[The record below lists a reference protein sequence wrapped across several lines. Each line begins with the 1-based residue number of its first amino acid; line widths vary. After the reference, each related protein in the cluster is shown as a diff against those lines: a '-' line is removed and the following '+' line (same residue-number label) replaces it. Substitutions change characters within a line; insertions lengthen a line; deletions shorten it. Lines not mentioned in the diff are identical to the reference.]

1 MIFFIL
7 DYGVSM
13 TEVTAAIIKDDDKIL
28 ICQRPKGKRFADMWE
43 FPGGKTEPGE
53 TAEECVIRECYEELG
68 ITIKTD
74 KLFCRYNKG
83 RFAYKF
89 FYLSHSLRCNLAKRA
104 SKFVLDYKRKT
115 FGLYILSGRYGN
127 CRDVKKRL

>member
-1 MIFFIL
+1 
-7 DYGVSM
+7 M

-43 FPGGKTEPGE
+43 FPGGKTESGE

-74 KLFCRYNKG
+74 KLFADITKEDLHISFFICRIVCGVISQKE
-83 RFAYKF
+83 
-89 FYLSHSLRCNLAKRA
+89 HQNLCWITKE
-104 SKFVLDYKRKT
+104 KLLDYT
-115 FGLYILSGRYGN
+115 FCPADTEIVEMLKN
-127 CRDVKKRL
+127 DCE